1 MNWKE
6 TAVVCRFLYT
16 REVNVTGQCD
26 YLVSPPNVRGKR
38 RWSHMVF
45 SVTSPGGGSMSMV
58 FLVGE
63 EISGIMSA
71 NGKGHK

>member
-1 MNWKE
+1 M
-6 TAVVCRFLYT
+6 
-16 REVNVTGQCD
+16 TGQCD
-26 YLVSPPNVRGKR
+26 YLVCPPNVRRKR

-63 EISGIMSA
+63 DILGIMSA